1 MSELKAELHT
11 AIGDFL
17 REENPEETEDAML
30 TAWAIVGY
38 FEPLGESEHLGF
50 VSVNGSSSPV
60 TSIGLLRMG
69 ERYLID
75 D

>member
-1 MSELKAELHT
+1 MSELKSELHG
-11 AIGDFL
+11 AIADFL
-17 REENPEETEDAML
+17 SEENPEETEDAML

-38 FEPLGESEHLGF
+38 FEPLGESEHIGF

-60 TSIGLLRMG
+60 TSVGLLRMG